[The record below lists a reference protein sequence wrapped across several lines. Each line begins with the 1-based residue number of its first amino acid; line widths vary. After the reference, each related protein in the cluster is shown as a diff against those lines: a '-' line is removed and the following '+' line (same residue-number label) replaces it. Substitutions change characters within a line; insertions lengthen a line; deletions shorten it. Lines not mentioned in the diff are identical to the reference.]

1 MVLTVVLTRNPQ
13 WQNAAR
19 LDPSTYIA
27 AWALFCVSVF
37 VNVHFS
43 YWESMLRGVVDFVG
57 VN

>member
-43 YWESMLRGVVDFVG
+43 YWESMLRGVGDFVG